1 VGAGALIP
9 VAPSSRNDYGY
20 TIGGPIFIPGV
31 FNTDKKKLFFFL
43 SQEKESRTDPATQ
56 RTGRVPTALE
66 RRGDFSQSVDASGN
80 PFPYKLHVRSVHPGP
95 GDPIVVRAEKP
106 AGMTSTGAAPPR
118 RRTSASRP
126 SSAGRD
132 SDQ

>member
-43 SQEKESRTDPATQ
+43 SQEKENRTNPATQ

-66 RRGDFSQSVDASGN
+66 RAGDFSRSVDASGN
-80 PFPYKLHVRSVHPGP
+80 PFPYIR
-95 GDPIVVRAEKP
+95 DYQ
-106 AGMTSTGAAPPR
+106 TGLPCTA
-118 RRTSASRP
+118 RTPVAASRTAACWAA
-126 SSAGRD
+126 SRRAGSTPRA
-132 SDQ
+132 STS